1 MQKFIILLLV
11 LIMIFSGCNYSLDTA
26 AVKKNNTIAIKN
38 VNVIS
43 MEKEELLT
51 NQTVLISDG
60 LISNIGAS
68 DKVEMPVGCET
79 IDGKGKFLIPGLI
92 DMHTHIMDK
101 NDLKLFVSNGV
112 TTIRNMAEFPDP
124 TKYPGSIQSKL
135 NYSDALSLKNS
146 IKNGE
151 LLGPEIYQAG
161 HVLDGN
167 PPYHEYYCTPIEAGA
182 DIDSIVKAEK
192 EKGYD
197 YIKVYWNLSK
207 SEYLAITAA
216 AKKYDIK
223 VIGHVPNSITYEDA
237 VKSEMYTIEHLTG
250 LYNPKEVMPNL
261 DNLIKTTN
269 ESQTWICPT
278 LIELK
283 NILPRDNPQIKALKN
298 REENKY
304 ISKEMLSF
312 WDEEL
317 SRWGGLTGYAGE
329 AIDYFKHL
337 VAQFHKGGV
346 QIIAGTDCGAM
357 PYVLPGYSIHEEI
370 ELFTE
375 SGLSN
380 YEALKSAT
388 INAAR
393 CLNQQKSIG
402 SIAVGK
408 KANLILLNGNPLK
421 EIKNTKNISDV
432 FLLGE
437 RISNEEI
444 HKLLSSTE
452 EK

>member
-1 MQKFIILLLV
+1 MKSIFILMSV
-11 LIMIFSGCNYSLDTA
+11 LILIFSGCSYSLNTA
-26 AVKKNNTIAIKN
+26 SVKKNNNIAIKN
-38 VNVIS
+38 INVIS

-60 LISNIGAS
+60 LISDIGAS
-68 DKVEMPVGCET
+68 NKVEIPKDCET
-79 IDGKGKFLIPGLI
+79 IDGEGKFLIPGLI

-101 NDLKLFVSNGV
+101 NDLKLFISNGV
-112 TTIRNMAEFPDP
+112 TTIRNMAELPDP
-124 TKYPGSIQSKL
+124 TKYSGSIQNKL
-135 NYSDALSLKNS
+135 NFIDTLSLKNS

-207 SEYLAITAA
+207 PDYLAISAA
-216 AKKYDIK
+216 ASKYDMK
-223 VIGHVPNSITYEDA
+223 VVGHIPNSMTYEDA

-283 NILPRDNPQIKALKN
+283 NILPRDNPQIKVLKN

-304 ISKEMLSF
+304 I
-312 WDEEL
+312 
-317 SRWGGLTGYAGE
+317 A
-329 AIDYFKHL
+329 
-337 VAQFHKGGV
+337 
-346 QIIAGTDCGAM
+346 
-357 PYVLPGYSIHEEI
+357 
-370 ELFTE
+370 
-375 SGLSN
+375 
-380 YEALKSAT
+380 
-388 INAAR
+388 
-393 CLNQQKSIG
+393 
-402 SIAVGK
+402 
-408 KANLILLNGNPLK
+408 K
-421 EIKNTKNISDV
+421 EIRKC
-432 FLLGE
+432 
-437 RISNEEI
+437 
-444 HKLLSSTE
+444 
-452 EK
+452 